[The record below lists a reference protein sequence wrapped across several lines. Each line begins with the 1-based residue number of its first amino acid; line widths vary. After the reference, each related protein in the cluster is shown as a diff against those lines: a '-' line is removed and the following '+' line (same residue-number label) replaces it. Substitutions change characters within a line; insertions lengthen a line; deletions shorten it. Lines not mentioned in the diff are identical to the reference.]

1 MKKNNQL
8 NLYFDENIHQKKDNK
23 NLDNRIN
30 IIISVFL
37 LLSFL
42 TLLKLFLLGLEKKE
56 FFLQDNFIKQELKR
70 RPIVD
75 QNNNFLAY
83 KVKTHDLLIRTK
95 KVKNFENLNLKLR
108 IRFPDIDLKKI

>member
-8 NLYFDENIHQKKDNK
+8 NLYFDENIHQKKENK

-42 TLLKLFLLGLEKKE
+42 TLSKLIILGFDKKE
-56 FFLQDNFIKQELKR
+56 FILKDNYIKQELKR
-70 RPIVD
+70 RSIVD
-75 QNNNFLAY
+75 QNNNLLAY
-83 KVKTHDLLIRTK
+83 SVKTHDLLIRTK
-95 KVKNFENLNLKLR
+95 KN
-108 IRFPDIDLKKI
+108 